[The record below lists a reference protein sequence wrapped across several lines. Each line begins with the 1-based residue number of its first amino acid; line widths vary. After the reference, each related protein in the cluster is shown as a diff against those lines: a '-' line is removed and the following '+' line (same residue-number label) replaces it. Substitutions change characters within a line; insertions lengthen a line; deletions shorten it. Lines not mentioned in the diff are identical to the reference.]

1 MQSAVR
7 ESVLNKDLPVSIDW
21 KPASNNRDAFKS
33 EYMNIEDYGG
43 PQNNPLGDHTNY
55 NRIQSPGALYY
66 YQDNGHFYTPN
77 SR

>member
-55 NRIQSPGALYY
+55 NRIQSPRALYY